1 MNWVY
6 RCMVVRAEDVVVA
19 RTIAEGI
26 SPVAG
31 AGMWPIP
38 VSPDGNAPA
47 THYWDAGS
55 IGPEW
60 GPMLP
65 LKTWELVVDEQ
76 HPEGV
81 WTQTATYPG
90 EPATL
95 WAACQQYQI
104 PVTEQQ
110 VLDLYAHSD
119 VTEQEPQLAL
129 ARLGLQQVQQEIGP

>member
-1 MNWVY
+1 
-6 RCMVVRAEDVVVA
+6 MVVRAEDVDLA
-19 RTIAEGI
+19 RAIAVGI

-31 AGMWPIP
+31 ANMWLGKH
-38 VSPDGNAPA
+38 SPTGQEPA
-47 THYWDAGS
+47 THYADSGS

-65 LKTWELVVDEQ
+65 LKTWELVYDEEN
-76 HPEGV
+76 PDGLWV
-81 WTQTATYPG
+81 VTSNYPG
-90 EPATL
+90 NSAML

-110 VLDLYAHSD
+110 VLDLYANSD
-119 VTEQEPQLAL
+119 VTEQEPQIAL

>member
-1 MNWVY
+1 VNWVY

-60 GPMLP
+60 EVLMP
-65 LKTWELVVDEQ
+65 LQTYARDSNGDWVLADVYLGDPQALYDACVQ
-76 HPEGV
+76 YGV
-81 WTQTATYPG
+81 SVTQ
-90 EPATL
+90 
-95 WAACQQYQI
+95 QQI
-104 PVTEQQ
+104 A
-110 VLDLYAHSD
+110 DLFNNSD
-119 VTEQEPQLAL
+119 VTTQEPAEAL
-129 ARLGLQQVQQEIGP
+129 ARLGLKLVQAGEP

>member
-6 RCMVVRAEDVVVA
+6 RCMVVRAEDVIVA

-60 GPMLP
+60 EVLMP
-65 LKTWELVVDEQ
+65 LQTYARDENGDWVLADSYAGD
-76 HPEGV
+76 PV
-81 WTQTATYPG
+81 ALY
-90 EPATL
+90 
-95 WAACQQYQI
+95 AACQQYGVQVTQQQI
-104 PVTEQQ
+104 
-110 VLDLYAHSD
+110 LDLFAHSD
-119 VTEQEPQLAL
+119 VTTQEPAEAL
-129 ARLGLQQVQQEIGP
+129 QRMGLKLVQTGQP

>member
-6 RCMVVRAEDVVVA
+6 RTMIVTAADAVTA

-26 SPVAG
+26 APVSG
-31 AGMWPIP
+31 AGMWTTAL
-38 VSPDGNAPA
+38 SATGSAPA
-47 THYWDAGS
+47 THYISTGS

-65 LKTWELVVDEQ
+65 LKTWELVYDEQ

-81 WTQTATYPG
+81 WTETYSYPG
-90 EPATL
+90 DSAML
-95 WAACQQYQI
+95 WAACQQYAI

-110 VLDLYAHSD
+110 VLDLYANSD
-119 VTEQEPQLAL
+119 VTEQEPQVAL
-129 ARLGLQQVQQEIGP
+129 ARLGLQQVQAGEP

>member
-6 RCMVVRAEDVVVA
+6 RCMVVRAEDVAVA

-31 AGMWPIP
+31 AGMWNVP

-65 LKTWELVVDEQ
+65 LKTYENGELID
-76 HPEGV
+76 
-81 WTQTATYPG
+81 TYPG
-90 EPATL
+90 QPAML

-110 VLDLYAHSD
+110 VLDLYANSD
-119 VTEQEPQLAL
+119 VTEQEPQVAL

>member
-1 MNWVY
+1 MSNWVY

-31 AGMWPIP
+31 AGMWNVP
-38 VSPDGNAPA
+38 VSPTGQAPA

-65 LKTWELVVDEQ
+65 LKTYEYVDE
-76 HPEGV
+76 EWV
-81 WTQTATYPG
+81 VTATYPG
-90 EPATL
+90 DSAML

-104 PVTEQQ
+104 PVTQQQ
-110 VLDLYAHSD
+110 VLDLYANSD
-119 VTEQEPQLAL
+119 VTEQEPQVVL
-129 ARLGLQQVQQEIGP
+129 ARLGLQQVQTGEP

>member
-1 MNWVY
+1 MTYVY
-6 RCMVVRAEDVVVA
+6 RTMIVTAADAPVA

-26 SPVAG
+26 SPVSG
-31 AGMWPIP
+31 AGMWTSAL
-38 VSPDGNAPA
+38 SPDGNAPA
-47 THYWDAGS
+47 THYISTGS

-65 LKTWELVVDEQ
+65 LVTYEYVDE
-76 HPEGV
+76 EWV
-81 WTQTATYPG
+81 VTSTYPG

-104 PVTEQQ
+104 LVTEQQ
-110 VLDLYAHSD
+110 VLDLYANSD
-119 VTEQEPQLAL
+119 VTEQEPQIAL

>member
-6 RCMVVRAEDVVVA
+6 RCMVVRAEDAVVA

-26 SPVAG
+26 SPVSG
-31 AGMWPIP
+31 AGMWNVP

-55 IGPEW
+55 ISPEW

-65 LKTWELVVDEQ
+65 LKTWELVYDEQ

-81 WTQTATYPG
+81 WTETYSYPG
-90 EPATL
+90 DSAML
-95 WAACQQYQI
+95 WAACQQYAI

-110 VLDLYAHSD
+110 VLDLYANSD
-119 VTEQEPQLAL
+119 VTEQEPQIAL

>member
-1 MNWVY
+1 VNWVY
-6 RCMVVRAEDVVVA
+6 RTMIVTAADAVTA

-26 SPVAG
+26 APVSG
-31 AGMWPIP
+31 AGMWM
-38 VSPDGNAPA
+38 SGLSATGSAPA
-47 THYWDAGS
+47 THYISTGS

-65 LKTWELVVDEQ
+65 LKTYENGELID
-76 HPEGV
+76 
-81 WTQTATYPG
+81 TYPG
-90 EPATL
+90 DSAML

-110 VLDLYAHSD
+110 VLDLYANSD
-119 VTEQEPQLAL
+119 VTEQEPQVAL

>member
-1 MNWVY
+1 VNWVY
-6 RCMVVRAEDVVVA
+6 RTMIVTAADAVTA

-26 SPVAG
+26 APVSG
-31 AGMWPIP
+31 AGMWTSAL
-38 VSPDGNAPA
+38 SPDGNAPA
-47 THYWDAGS
+47 THYISTGS

-65 LKTWELVVDEQ
+65 LATWELVYDEQ

-81 WTQTATYPG
+81 WTETSSYPG

-110 VLDLYAHSD
+110 VLDLYANSD
-119 VTEQEPQLAL
+119 VTEQEPQIAL
-129 ARLGLQQVQQEIGP
+129 ARLGLQQVQAGEP

>member
-1 MNWVY
+1 VNWVY
-6 RCMVVRAEDVVVA
+6 RTMIVTAADAVTA

-26 SPVAG
+26 APVSG
-31 AGMWPIP
+31 AGMWTTAL
-38 VSPDGNAPA
+38 SATGSAPA
-47 THYWDAGS
+47 THYISTGS

-65 LKTWELVVDEQ
+65 LKTYEYVDE
-76 HPEGV
+76 EWV
-81 WTQTATYPG
+81 VTSTYPG

-110 VLDLYAHSD
+110 VLDLYANSD
-119 VTEQEPQLAL
+119 VTEQEPQIAL

>member
-1 MNWVY
+1 
-6 RCMVVRAEDVVVA
+6 MVVRAEDVVVA

-26 SPVAG
+26 SPVSG
-31 AGMWPIP
+31 AGMWNVP
-38 VSPDGNAPA
+38 VSPTGQAPA

-65 LKTWELVVDEQ
+65 LKTYQHLHQAPDEQ
-76 HPEGV
+76 WV
-81 WTQTATYPG
+81 VTSSYPG
-90 EPATL
+90 DSAML

-119 VTEQEPQLAL
+119 VTSQEPAIAL
-129 ARLGLQQVQQEIGP
+129 ERLGLKAVQSDNI

>member
-26 SPVAG
+26 SPVSG
-31 AGMWPIP
+31 AGMWNVP
-38 VSPDGNAPA
+38 VSPTGQAPA

-95 WAACQQYQI
+95 WAACQQYAI

-119 VTEQEPQLAL
+119 VTTQEPAEAL
-129 ARLGLQQVQQEIGP
+129 QRMGLQLVQAGEP

>member
-1 MNWVY
+1 MIVTAADA
-6 RCMVVRAEDVVVA
+6 VTA

-26 SPVAG
+26 APVSG
-31 AGMWPIP
+31 AGMWTTAL
-38 VSPDGNAPA
+38 SATGSAPA
-47 THYWDAGS
+47 THYISIGS

-65 LKTWELVVDEQ
+65 LKTYEYVDE
-76 HPEGV
+76 EWV
-81 WTQTATYPG
+81 VTSTYPG
-90 EPATL
+90 DSAML

-119 VTEQEPQLAL
+119 VTEQEPQVAL
-129 ARLGLQQVQQEIGP
+129 ARLGLQQVQAGEP

>member
-1 MNWVY
+1 MTYVY
-6 RCMVVRAEDVVVA
+6 RTMIVTAADAPVA

-26 SPVAG
+26 SPVSG
-31 AGMWPIP
+31 AGMWTSAL
-38 VSPDGNAPA
+38 SPDGNAPA
-47 THYWDAGS
+47 THYISTGS

-65 LKTWELVVDEQ
+65 LKTYEYVDE
-76 HPEGV
+76 EWV
-81 WTQTATYPG
+81 VTSTYPG
-90 EPATL
+90 DSAML